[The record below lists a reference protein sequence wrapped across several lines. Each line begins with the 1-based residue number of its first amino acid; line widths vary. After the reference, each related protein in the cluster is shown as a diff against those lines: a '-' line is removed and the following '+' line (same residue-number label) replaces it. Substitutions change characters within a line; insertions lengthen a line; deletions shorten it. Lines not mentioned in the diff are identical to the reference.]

1 MKIETKHWYW
11 IAGIAGAITVTGGL
25 LYYYNKKKKKKEE
38 EKEKK
43 KEEIYK
49 QKEIK
54 QEEEKEEEISF
65 PLKRG
70 IKNSEE
76 VKVLQKY
83 MNSTCRAS
91 LDKAKVYPLKVDGN
105 WEDKT
110 EMGAISCTSV
120 KRNEVDQD
128 FYVRIYKDMEAA
140 EILP

>member
-1 MKIETKHWYW
+1 MKIEKKHWYW
-11 IAGIAGAITVTGGL
+11 ISGIIGVALVVGGVVF
-25 LYYYNKKKKKKEE
+25 YNKKKGK

-43 KEEIYK
+43 KEKEKEKTYIPE
-49 QKEIK
+49 KEI
-54 QEEEKEEEISF
+54 EEKEKEISF

-70 IKNSEE
+70 LENSEE

-83 MNSTCRAS
+83 MNSTCKAS